1 MMVVEAK
8 QQKCDDGGVGGGGG
22 GGGSEGKH
30 YNQTV
35 VVEVDGKRWRC
46 NGGGGGGGGIQ
57 LRYSQLISLQIN
69 CVGTNAVVGSMWSRC
84 KADLGSIWGQ

>member
-1 MMVVEAK
+1 MMVLRAK
-8 QQKCDDGGVGGGGG
+8 QQKYDDGGVGGGGGG

-46 NGGGGGGGGIQ
+46 NGGGGGIQ
-57 LRYSQLISLQIN
+57 LHYSQLISLQIN

-84 KADLGSIWGQ
+84 KDDLGSIWGQ